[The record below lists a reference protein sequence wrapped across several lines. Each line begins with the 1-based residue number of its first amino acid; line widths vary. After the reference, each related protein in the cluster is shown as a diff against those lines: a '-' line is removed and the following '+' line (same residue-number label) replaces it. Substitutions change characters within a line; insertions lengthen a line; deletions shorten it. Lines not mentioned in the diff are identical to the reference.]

1 MKKRLL
7 ALILLLALLLTGCG
21 YVAVEDTQRRTLGS
35 LLFPAAY
42 AEGEGLPGER
52 ETADAT
58 EEEGSQAQMEAQASF
73 SEPQKLEIGAKG
85 DEVKELQSL
94 LIRLGFMN
102 GTADGVYGAKTE
114 NGVALAR
121 TYVQAVEAR
130 AKAARQAALREK
142 LAPVEQAALNA
153 LNALVPAEGSPITA
167 KQAGFAFRTIADE
180 AQETSEDISAERVRD
195 FLRAELPAY
204 VGDLKYGAEQS
215 DIRRLQTR
223 LVGKSYLPGGIDG
236 QYGANTKAAVQYFQ
250 RENKLKETGIADE
263 ETQLLLFSEACKAAQ
278 RPSHKYRVEINVSRQ
293 KVYVYEWYYGSYSKL
308 VRTMTCTTGAVDTP
322 TPLGSYKMGGP
333 CGRWYYF
340 KKFDCWAQYAS
351 RIVGGILFHS
361 VLYSEK
367 DESTLRKGSVYALG
381 TRGSHGCVRLAVE
394 DAKWIYN
401 NVSAG
406 STCRV
411 YA

>member
-1 MKKRLL
+1 MKKRLI

-42 AEGEGLPGER
+42 AEGEGLAEET
-52 ETADAT
+52 ETANAT
-58 EEEGSQAQMEAQASF
+58 EEEGSRTETQASF

-85 DEVKELQSL
+85 DEVKELQAL

-102 GTADGVYGAKTE
+102 GSTDGVYGAKTE
-114 NGVALAR
+114 SGVALAR
-121 TYVQAVEAR
+121 AYVQAVEAR
-130 AKAARQAALREK
+130 AKAERQAALRET
-142 LAPVEQAALNA
+142 LAPVEAAALQA

-167 KQAGFAFRTIADE
+167 RQAGLMFLTLTDE
-180 AQETSEDISAERVRD
+180 TEETSEEISAKRVLD
-195 FLRAELPAY
+195 FLREELPAY
-204 VGDLKYGAEQS
+204 VGDLKYGAERG
-215 DIRRLQTR
+215 DIRRLQMR
-223 LVGKSYLPGGIDG
+223 LVGKNYLPGGIDG
-236 QYGANTKAAVQYFQ
+236 QYGANTKAAVRYFQ
-250 RENKLKETGIADE
+250 RENKLKETGVADE
-263 ETQLLLFSEACKAAQ
+263 ETQLRLFSEDCKAAQ

-293 KVYVYEWYYGSYSKL
+293 KVYVYEWYYGAYSKL
-308 VRTMTCTTGAVDTP
+308 VKTMTCTTGAVDTP
-322 TPLGSYKMGGP
+322 TPLGSYRMGGP

-367 DESTLRKGSVYALG
+367 NESTLRKGSVYALG

>member
-1 MKKRLL
+1 MKKRLI

-42 AEGEGLPGER
+42 AEGEGLAEET
-52 ETADAT
+52 ETANAT
-58 EEEGSQAQMEAQASF
+58 EEEGSRTETQASF

-85 DEVKELQSL
+85 DEVKELQAL

-102 GTADGVYGAKTE
+102 GSADGVYGAKTE
-114 NGVALAR
+114 SGVALAR
-121 TYVQAVEAR
+121 AYVQAVEAR
-130 AKAARQAALREK
+130 AKAERQAALRET
-142 LAPVEQAALNA
+142 LAPVEAAALQA

-167 KQAGFAFRTIADE
+167 KQAGFTFLTLTGE
-180 AQETSEDISAERVRD
+180 TEETSEEISAERVLN
-195 FLRAELPAY
+195 FLREELPAY
-204 VGDLKYGAEQS
+204 VGDLKYGAERG

-223 LVGKSYLPGGIDG
+223 LVGKNYLPGGIDG
-236 QYGANTKAAVQYFQ
+236 QYGANTKAAVRYFQ
-250 RENKLKETGIADE
+250 RENKLKETGVADE
-263 ETQLLLFSEACKAAQ
+263 ETQLRLFSEDCKAAQ

-293 KVYVYEWYYGSYSKL
+293 KVYVYEWYYGAYSKL
-308 VRTMTCTTGAVDTP
+308 VKTMTCTTGAVDTP
-322 TPLGSYKMGGP
+322 TPLGSYRMGGP

-367 DESTLRKGSVYALG
+367 DESTLRRGSVYALG

-394 DAKWIYN
+394 DAKWLYN

>member
-1 MKKRLL
+1 MKKRLI

-42 AEGEGLPGER
+42 AEGEGLTGNQ

-58 EEEGSQAQMEAQASF
+58 EEKGSQMQASF
-73 SEPQKLEIGAKG
+73 SEPQKLEIGTRG
-85 DEVKELQSL
+85 DEVKELQML

-102 GTADGVYGAKTE
+102 GSADGIYGSRTE
-114 NGVALAR
+114 NGVTLAR
-121 TYVQAVEAR
+121 AYIQEVEAR
-130 AKAARQAALREK
+130 AKAERQAAMREK
-142 LAPVEQAALNA
+142 LASVEKLALQA

-180 AQETSEDISAERVRD
+180 AQQESEDISAERVLL
-195 FLRAELPAY
+195 FLREELPAY
-204 VGDLKYGAEQS
+204 VGDLKYGAERS

-236 QYGANTKAAVQYFQ
+236 QYGANTKAAVRYFQ
-250 RENKLKETGIADE
+250 RENKLKETGVADE
-263 ETQLLLFSEACKAAQ
+263 ETQQLLFSEACKAAQ
-278 RPSHKYRVEINVSRQ
+278 RPAHKYRVEISVSRQ
-293 KVYVYEWYYGSYSKL
+293 KVYVYEWYYGAYSKL
-308 VRTMTCTTGAVDTP
+308 VKTMTCTTGAVDTP
-322 TPLGSYKMGGP
+322 TPLGTYRMAGP

-340 KKFDCWAQYAS
+340 KKFDCWAQYAT
-351 RIVGGILFHS
+351 RIVGGILIHS

-411 YA
+411 YT

>member
-1 MKKRLL
+1 MKKRLI

-42 AEGEGLPGER
+42 AEGEGLAEET
-52 ETADAT
+52 ETANAT
-58 EEEGSQAQMEAQASF
+58 EEEGSRTETQASF

-85 DEVKELQSL
+85 DEVKELQAL

-102 GTADGVYGAKTE
+102 GSADGVYGAKTE

-121 TYVQAVEAR
+121 AYVQAVEAR
-130 AKAARQAALREK
+130 AKVERQAALRET
-142 LAPVEQAALNA
+142 LAPVEAAALQA

-167 KQAGFAFRTIADE
+167 KQAGLMFLTLTDE
-180 AQETSEDISAERVRD
+180 TEETSEEISAKRVLN
-195 FLRAELPAY
+195 FLREELPAY
-204 VGDLKYGAEQS
+204 VGDLKYGAERG

-223 LVGKSYLPGGIDG
+223 LVGKNYLPGGIDG
-236 QYGANTKAAVQYFQ
+236 QYGANTKAAVRYFQ
-250 RENKLKETGIADE
+250 RENKLKETGVADE
-263 ETQLLLFSEACKAAQ
+263 ETQLLLFSEDCRAAQ

-293 KVYVYEWYYGSYSKL
+293 KVYVYEWYYGAYSKL
-308 VRTMTCTTGAVDTP
+308 VKTMTCTTGAVDTP
-322 TPLGSYKMGGP
+322 TPLGSYRMGGP

>member
-1 MKKRLL
+1 MKKRLI

-42 AEGEGLPGER
+42 AEGEGLAEET
-52 ETADAT
+52 ETANAT
-58 EEEGSQAQMEAQASF
+58 EDEGSQTETQASF

-85 DEVKELQSL
+85 DEVKELQAL

-102 GTADGVYGAKTE
+102 GSADGVYGARTE
-114 NGVALAR
+114 SGAALAQA
-121 TYVQAVEAR
+121 YVQAVEAR
-130 AKAARQAALREK
+130 AKAERQAALRET
-142 LAPVEQAALNA
+142 LAPVEAAALQA

-167 KQAGFAFRTIADE
+167 KQAGFTFLTLTGE
-180 AQETSEDISAERVRD
+180 TEETSEEISAERVLN
-195 FLRAELPAY
+195 FLREELPAY
-204 VGDLKYGAEQS
+204 VGDLKYGAERG

-223 LVGKSYLPGGIDG
+223 LVGKNYLPGGIDG
-236 QYGANTKAAVQYFQ
+236 QYGANTKAAVRYFQ
-250 RENKLKETGIADE
+250 RENKLKETGVADE
-263 ETQLLLFSEACKAAQ
+263 ETQLRLFSEDCKAAQ

-293 KVYVYEWYYGSYSKL
+293 KVYVYEWYYGAYSKL
-308 VRTMTCTTGAVDTP
+308 VKTMTCTTGAVDTP
-322 TPLGSYKMGGP
+322 TPLGSYRMGGP

>member
-1 MKKRLL
+1 MKKRLI

-42 AEGEGLPGER
+42 AEGEGLAEET
-52 ETADAT
+52 ETANAT
-58 EEEGSQAQMEAQASF
+58 EEEGSRMETQASF

-85 DEVKELQSL
+85 DEVKELQAL

-102 GTADGVYGAKTE
+102 GSADGVYGAKTE
-114 NGVALAR
+114 SGVALAR
-121 TYVQAVEAR
+121 AYVQAVEAR
-130 AKAARQAALREK
+130 VRAERQAALRET
-142 LAPVEQAALNA
+142 LAPVEAAALQA

-167 KQAGFAFRTIADE
+167 KQAGLMFLTLTDE
-180 AQETSEDISAERVRD
+180 TEETSEEISAKRVLD
-195 FLRAELPAY
+195 FLREELPAY
-204 VGDLKYGAEQS
+204 VGDLKYGAERG

-223 LVGKSYLPGGIDG
+223 LVGKNYLPGGIDG
-236 QYGANTKAAVQYFQ
+236 QYGANTKAAGRYFQ
-250 RENKLKETGIADE
+250 WKETGVADE
-263 ETQLLLFSEACKAAQ
+263 ETQLRLFSEDCKAAQ

-293 KVYVYEWYYGSYSKL
+293 KVYVYEWYYGAYSKL
-308 VRTMTCTTGAVDTP
+308 VKTMTCTTGAVDTP
-322 TPLGSYKMGGP
+322 TPLGSYRMGGP

>member
-1 MKKRLL
+1 MKKRLI

-42 AEGEGLPGER
+42 AEGEGLAEET
-52 ETADAT
+52 ETANAT
-58 EEEGSQAQMEAQASF
+58 EEEGSRTETQASF

-85 DEVKELQSL
+85 DEVKELQAL

-102 GTADGVYGAKTE
+102 GSADGVYGAKTE
-114 NGVALAR
+114 SGVALAR
-121 TYVQAVEAR
+121 AYVQAVEAR
-130 AKAARQAALREK
+130 AKAERQAALRET
-142 LAPVEQAALNA
+142 LAPVEAAALQA

-167 KQAGFAFRTIADE
+167 KQAGFTFLTLTGE
-180 AQETSEDISAERVRD
+180 TEETSEEISAERVLG
-195 FLRAELPAY
+195 FLREELPAY
-204 VGDLKYGAEQS
+204 VGDLKYGAERG

-223 LVGKSYLPGGIDG
+223 LVGKNYLPGGIDG
-236 QYGANTKAAVQYFQ
+236 QYGANTKAAVRYFQ
-250 RENKLKETGIADE
+250 RENKLKETGVADE
-263 ETQLLLFSEACKAAQ
+263 ETQLLLFSEDCRAAQ

-293 KVYVYEWYYGSYSKL
+293 KVYVYEWYYGAYSKL
-308 VRTMTCTTGAVDTP
+308 VKTMTCTTGAVDTP
-322 TPLGSYKMGGP
+322 TPLGSYRMGGP

-367 DESTLRKGSVYALG
+367 DESTLRRGSVYALG

>member
-1 MKKRLL
+1 MKKRLI

-42 AEGEGLPGER
+42 AEGEGLAEET
-52 ETADAT
+52 ETANAT
-58 EEEGSQAQMEAQASF
+58 EEEGSRTETQASF

-85 DEVKELQSL
+85 DEVKELQAL

-102 GTADGVYGAKTE
+102 GSADGVYGTKTE
-114 NGVALAR
+114 SGVALAR
-121 TYVQAVEAR
+121 AYVQAVEAR
-130 AKAARQAALREK
+130 AKAERQAALRET
-142 LAPVEQAALNA
+142 LAPVEAAALQA

-167 KQAGFAFRTIADE
+167 KQAGLMFLTLTDE
-180 AQETSEDISAERVRD
+180 TEETSEEISAKRVLD
-195 FLRAELPAY
+195 FLREELPAY
-204 VGDLKYGAEQS
+204 VGDLKYGAERG
-215 DIRRLQTR
+215 DIRRLQMR
-223 LVGKSYLPGGIDG
+223 LVGKNYLPGGIDG
-236 QYGANTKAAVQYFQ
+236 QYGANTKAAVRYFQ
-250 RENKLKETGIADE
+250 RENKLKETGVADE
-263 ETQLLLFSEACKAAQ
+263 ETQLLLFSEDCKAAQ

-293 KVYVYEWYYGSYSKL
+293 KVYVYEWYYGAYSKL
-308 VRTMTCTTGAVDTP
+308 VKTMTCTTGAVDTP
-322 TPLGSYKMGGP
+322 TPLGSYRMGGP

-367 DESTLRKGSVYALG
+367 NESTLRKGSVYALG

>member
-1 MKKRLL
+1 MKKRLI

-42 AEGEGLPGER
+42 AEGEGLTEER

-58 EEEGSQAQMEAQASF
+58 EDEGSQTETQASF
-73 SEPQKLEIGAKG
+73 SEPQKLEIGARG
-85 DEVKELQSL
+85 EDVKELQAL

-102 GTADGVYGAKTE
+102 GSADGIYGSKTE
-114 NGVALAR
+114 GGVALAR
-121 TYVQAVEAR
+121 AYVQEVEAR
-130 AKAARQAALREK
+130 AKAERQAALREK
-142 LAPVEQAALNA
+142 LAPVEEMALRALNA
-153 LNALVPAEGSPITA
+153 LTPAEGSEITA
-167 KQAGFAFRTIADE
+167 EQAGLAFRTIVEETQE
-180 AQETSEDISAERVRD
+180 ASEEITAERVRD
-195 FLRAELPAY
+195 FLRDELPAY
-204 VGDLKYGAEQS
+204 VGDLKYGAQRS

-223 LVGKSYLPGGIDG
+223 LVGKSYLPSGIDG
-236 QYGANTKAAVQYFQ
+236 QYGANTKAAVRYFQ
-250 RENKLKETGIADE
+250 RENKLEETGIADE
-263 ETQLLLFSEACKAAQ
+263 KTQLLLFSEECKAAQ
-278 RPSHKYRVEINVSRQ
+278 RPSHKYHVEINVSRQ
-293 KVYVYEWYYGSYSKL
+293 KVYVYEWYYGAYSKL
-308 VRTMTCTTGAVDTP
+308 VKTMTCTTGAVDTP
-322 TPLGSYKMGGP
+322 TPLGSYKMSGP

-340 KKFDCWAQYAS
+340 KKFDCWAQYAT

>member
-1 MKKRLL
+1 MKKRLI

-42 AEGEGLPGER
+42 AEGEGLAEET
-52 ETADAT
+52 ETANAT
-58 EEEGSQAQMEAQASF
+58 EEEGSRTETQASF
-73 SEPQKLEIGAKG
+73 SEPRKLEIGAKG
-85 DEVKELQSL
+85 DEVKELQAL

-102 GTADGVYGAKTE
+102 GSADGVYGAKTE
-114 NGVALAR
+114 SGVALAR
-121 TYVQAVEAR
+121 AYV
-130 AKAARQAALREK
+130 QAALRET
-142 LAPVEQAALNA
+142 LAPVEAAALQA

-167 KQAGFAFRTIADE
+167 KQAGFTFLTLTGE
-180 AQETSEDISAERVRD
+180 TEETSEEISAERVLD
-195 FLRAELPAY
+195 FLREELPAY
-204 VGDLKYGAEQS
+204 VGDLKYGAERG

-223 LVGKSYLPGGIDG
+223 LVGKNYLPGGIDG
-236 QYGANTKAAVQYFQ
+236 QYGANTKAAIRYFQ
-250 RENKLKETGIADE
+250 RENKLKETGVADE
-263 ETQLLLFSEACKAAQ
+263 ETQLLLFSEDCRAAQ

-293 KVYVYEWYYGSYSKL
+293 KVYVYEWYYGAYSKL
-308 VRTMTCTTGAVDTP
+308 VKTMTCTTGAVDTP
-322 TPLGSYKMGGP
+322 TPLGSYRMGGP

-367 DESTLRKGSVYALG
+367 DESTLRRGSVYALG

>member
-1 MKKRLL
+1 MKKRLI

-42 AEGEGLPGER
+42 AEGEGLAEET
-52 ETADAT
+52 ETANAT
-58 EEEGSQAQMEAQASF
+58 EEEGSRTETQASF
-73 SEPQKLEIGAKG
+73 SEPRKLEIGAKG
-85 DEVKELQSL
+85 DEVKELQAL

-102 GTADGVYGAKTE
+102 GSADGVYGAKTE

-121 TYVQAVEAR
+121 AYVQAVEAR
-130 AKAARQAALREK
+130 AKVERQAALRET
-142 LAPVEQAALNA
+142 LAPVEAAALQA

-167 KQAGFAFRTIADE
+167 KQAGLMFLTLTGE
-180 AQETSEDISAERVRD
+180 TEETSEEISAERVLD
-195 FLRAELPAY
+195 FLREELPAY
-204 VGDLKYGAEQS
+204 VGDLKYGAERG

-223 LVGKSYLPGGIDG
+223 LVGKNYLPGGIDG
-236 QYGANTKAAVQYFQ
+236 QYGANTKAAVRYFQ
-250 RENKLKETGIADE
+250 RENKLKETGVADE
-263 ETQLLLFSEACKAAQ
+263 ETQLLLFSEDCRAAQ

-293 KVYVYEWYYGSYSKL
+293 KVYVYEWYYGAYSKL
-308 VRTMTCTTGAVDTP
+308 VKTMTCTTGAVDTP
-322 TPLGSYKMGGP
+322 TPLGSYRMGGP

-367 DESTLRKGSVYALG
+367 NESTLRKGSVYALG

>member
-1 MKKRLL
+1 M
-7 ALILLLALLLTGCG
+7 
-21 YVAVEDTQRRTLGS
+21 
-35 LLFPAAY
+35 
-42 AEGEGLPGER
+42 
-52 ETADAT
+52 
-58 EEEGSQAQMEAQASF
+58 
-73 SEPQKLEIGAKG
+73 
-85 DEVKELQSL
+85 KELQAL

-102 GTADGVYGAKTE
+102 GSADGVYGAKTE
-114 NGVALAR
+114 SGVALAR
-121 TYVQAVEAR
+121 AYVQAVEAR
-130 AKAARQAALREK
+130 AKAERQAALRET
-142 LAPVEQAALNA
+142 LAPVEAAALQA

-167 KQAGFAFRTIADE
+167 KQAGLMFLTLTDE
-180 AQETSEDISAERVRD
+180 TEETSEEISAKRVLD
-195 FLRAELPAY
+195 FLREELPAY
-204 VGDLKYGAEQS
+204 VGDLKYGAERG

-223 LVGKSYLPGGIDG
+223 LVGKNYLPGGIDG
-236 QYGANTKAAVQYFQ
+236 QYGANTKAAVRYFQ
-250 RENKLKETGIADE
+250 RENKLKETGVADE
-263 ETQLLLFSEACKAAQ
+263 ETQLRLFSEDCKAAQ
-278 RPSHKYRVEINVSRQ
+278 RPSHRYRVEINVSRQ
-293 KVYVYEWYYGSYSKL
+293 KVYVYEWYYGAYSKL
-308 VRTMTCTTGAVDTP
+308 VKTMTCTTGAVDTP
-322 TPLGSYKMGGP
+322 TPLGSYRMGGP

-367 DESTLRKGSVYALG
+367 NESTLRKGSVYALG

>member
-1 MKKRLL
+1 MKKRLI

-42 AEGEGLPGER
+42 AEGEGLTGNQ

-58 EEEGSQAQMEAQASF
+58 EEKGSQMQASF
-73 SEPQKLEIGAKG
+73 SEPQKLEIGTRG
-85 DEVKELQSL
+85 DEVKELQML

-102 GTADGVYGAKTE
+102 GSADGIYGSRTE
-114 NGVALAR
+114 NGVTLAR
-121 TYVQAVEAR
+121 AYIQEVEAR
-130 AKAARQAALREK
+130 AKAERQAAMREK
-142 LAPVEQAALNA
+142 LASVEKLALQA

-180 AQETSEDISAERVRD
+180 AQQESEDISAERVLL
-195 FLRAELPAY
+195 FLREELPAY
-204 VGDLKYGAEQS
+204 VGDLKYGAERS

-236 QYGANTKAAVQYFQ
+236 QYGANTKAAVRYFQ
-250 RENKLKETGIADE
+250 RENKLKETGVADE
-263 ETQLLLFSEACKAAQ
+263 ETQQLLFSEACKAAQ
-278 RPSHKYRVEINVSRQ
+278 RPAHKYRVEISVSRQ
-293 KVYVYEWYYGSYSKL
+293 KVYVYEWYCGAYSKL
-308 VRTMTCTTGAVDTP
+308 VKTMTCTTGAVDTP
-322 TPLGSYKMGGP
+322 TPLGTYRMAGP

-340 KKFDCWAQYAS
+340 KKFDCWAQYAT
-351 RIVGGILFHS
+351 RIVGGILIHS

-411 YA
+411 YT

>member
-1 MKKRLL
+1 MKKRLI

-42 AEGEGLPGER
+42 AEGEGLTGNQ

-58 EEEGSQAQMEAQASF
+58 EEKGSQMQASF
-73 SEPQKLEIGAKG
+73 SEPQKLEIGTRG
-85 DEVKELQSL
+85 DEVKELQML

-102 GTADGVYGAKTE
+102 GSADGIYGSRTE
-114 NGVALAR
+114 NGVTLAR
-121 TYVQAVEAR
+121 AYIQEVEAR
-130 AKAARQAALREK
+130 AKAERQAAMREK
-142 LAPVEQAALNA
+142 LASVEKLALQA
-153 LNALVPAEGSPITA
+153 LNALVPAEGSSITA

-180 AQETSEDISAERVRD
+180 AQEESEDISAERVLL
-195 FLRAELPAY
+195 FLREELPAY
-204 VGDLKYGAEQS
+204 VGDLKYGAERS

-236 QYGANTKAAVQYFQ
+236 QYGANTKAAVRYFQ
-250 RENKLKETGIADE
+250 RENKLKETGVADE
-263 ETQLLLFSEACKAAQ
+263 ETQQLLFSEACKAAQ
-278 RPSHKYRVEINVSRQ
+278 RPAHKYRVEISVSRQ
-293 KVYVYEWYYGSYSKL
+293 KVYVYEWYYGAYSKL
-308 VRTMTCTTGAVDTP
+308 VKTMTCTTGAVDTP
-322 TPLGSYKMGGP
+322 TPLGTYRMAGP

-340 KKFDCWAQYAS
+340 KKFDCWAQYAT
-351 RIVGGILFHS
+351 RIVGGILIHS

-411 YA
+411 YT

>member
-1 MKKRLL
+1 MKKRLI

-42 AEGEGLPGER
+42 AEGEGLAEET
-52 ETADAT
+52 ETANAT
-58 EEEGSQAQMEAQASF
+58 EEEGSRTETQASF

-85 DEVKELQSL
+85 DEVKELQAL

-102 GTADGVYGAKTE
+102 GSVDGVYGAKTE
-114 NGVALAR
+114 SGVALAR
-121 TYVQAVEAR
+121 AYVQAVEAR
-130 AKAARQAALREK
+130 AKAERQAALRET
-142 LAPVEQAALNA
+142 LAPVEAAALQA

-167 KQAGFAFRTIADE
+167 KQAGLMFLTVTDE
-180 AQETSEDISAERVRD
+180 TEEMSEEISAKRVLD
-195 FLRAELPAY
+195 FLREELPAY
-204 VGDLKYGAEQS
+204 VGDLKYGAERG

-223 LVGKSYLPGGIDG
+223 LVGKNYLPGGIDG
-236 QYGANTKAAVQYFQ
+236 QYGANTKAAVRYFQ
-250 RENKLKETGIADE
+250 RENKLKETGVADE
-263 ETQLLLFSEACKAAQ
+263 ETQLRLFSEDCKAAQ

-293 KVYVYEWYYGSYSKL
+293 KVYVYEWYYGAYSKL
-308 VRTMTCTTGAVDTP
+308 VKTMTCTTGAVDTP
-322 TPLGSYKMGGP
+322 TPLGSYRMGGP

>member
-1 MKKRLL
+1 MKKRLI

-42 AEGEGLPGER
+42 AEGEGLAEET
-52 ETADAT
+52 ETANAT
-58 EEEGSQAQMEAQASF
+58 EEEGSRTETQASF

-85 DEVKELQSL
+85 DEVKELQAL

-102 GTADGVYGAKTE
+102 GSTDGVYGAKTE
-114 NGVALAR
+114 SGVALAR
-121 TYVQAVEAR
+121 AYVQAVEAR
-130 AKAARQAALREK
+130 AKAERQAALRET
-142 LAPVEQAALNA
+142 LAPVEAAALQA

-167 KQAGFAFRTIADE
+167 KQAGLMFLTLTDE
-180 AQETSEDISAERVRD
+180 TEETSEEISAKRVLD
-195 FLRAELPAY
+195 FLREELPAY
-204 VGDLKYGAEQS
+204 VGDLKYGAERG

-223 LVGKSYLPGGIDG
+223 LVGKNYLPGGIDG
-236 QYGANTKAAVQYFQ
+236 QYGANTKAAVRYFQ
-250 RENKLKETGIADE
+250 RENKLKETGVADE
-263 ETQLLLFSEACKAAQ
+263 ETQLRLFSEDCKAAQ

-293 KVYVYEWYYGSYSKL
+293 KVYVYEWYYGAYSKL
-308 VRTMTCTTGAVDTP
+308 VKTMTCTTGAVDTP
-322 TPLGSYKMGGP
+322 TPLGSYRMGGP

>member
-1 MKKRLL
+1 MKKRLI

-42 AEGEGLPGER
+42 AEGEGLAEET
-52 ETADAT
+52 ETANAT
-58 EEEGSQAQMEAQASF
+58 EEEGSRTETQASF

-85 DEVKELQSL
+85 DEVKELQAL

-102 GTADGVYGAKTE
+102 GSTDGVYGAKTE
-114 NGVALAR
+114 SGVALAR
-121 TYVQAVEAR
+121 AYVQAVEAR
-130 AKAARQAALREK
+130 AKAERQAALRET
-142 LAPVEQAALNA
+142 LAPVEAAALQA

-167 KQAGFAFRTIADE
+167 KQAGLMFLTLTDE
-180 AQETSEDISAERVRD
+180 TEETSEEISAKRVLD
-195 FLRAELPAY
+195 FLREELPAY
-204 VGDLKYGAEQS
+204 VGDLKYGAERG

-223 LVGKSYLPGGIDG
+223 LVGKNYLPGGIDG
-236 QYGANTKAAVQYFQ
+236 QYGANTKAAVRYFQ
-250 RENKLKETGIADE
+250 RENKLKETGVADE
-263 ETQLLLFSEACKAAQ
+263 ETQLLLFSEDCKAAQ

-293 KVYVYEWYYGSYSKL
+293 KVYVYEWYYGAYSKL
-308 VRTMTCTTGAVDTP
+308 VKTMTCTTGAVDTP
-322 TPLGSYKMGGP
+322 TPLGSYRMGGP

-367 DESTLRKGSVYALG
+367 NESTLRRGSVYALG

>member
-1 MKKRLL
+1 MKKRLI

-42 AEGEGLPGER
+42 AEGEGLAEET
-52 ETADAT
+52 ETANAT
-58 EEEGSQAQMEAQASF
+58 EEEGSRTETQASF

-85 DEVKELQSL
+85 DEVKELQAL

-102 GTADGVYGAKTE
+102 GSADGVYGAKTE
-114 NGVALAR
+114 SGEALAR
-121 TYVQAVEAR
+121 AYVQAVEAR
-130 AKAARQAALREK
+130 AKAERQAALRET
-142 LAPVEQAALNA
+142 LAPVEAAALQA

-167 KQAGFAFRTIADE
+167 KQAGFTFLTLTGE
-180 AQETSEDISAERVRD
+180 TEETSEQISAERVLN
-195 FLRAELPAY
+195 FLREELPAY
-204 VGDLKYGAEQS
+204 VGDLKYGAERG

-223 LVGKSYLPGGIDG
+223 LVGKNYLPGGIDG
-236 QYGANTKAAVQYFQ
+236 QYGANTKAAVRYFQ
-250 RENKLKETGIADE
+250 RENKLKETGVADE
-263 ETQLLLFSEACKAAQ
+263 ETQLRLFSEDCKAAQ

-293 KVYVYEWYYGSYSKL
+293 KVYVYEWYYGAYSKL
-308 VRTMTCTTGAVDTP
+308 VKTMTCTTGAVDTP
-322 TPLGSYKMGGP
+322 TPLGSYRMGGP

-367 DESTLRKGSVYALG
+367 DESTLRRGSVYALG

>member
-1 MKKRLL
+1 MKKRLI

-42 AEGEGLPGER
+42 AEGEGLAEET
-52 ETADAT
+52 ETANAT
-58 EEEGSQAQMEAQASF
+58 EEEGSRTETQASF
-73 SEPQKLEIGAKG
+73 YEPQKLEIGAKG
-85 DEVKELQSL
+85 DEVKELQAL

-102 GTADGVYGAKTE
+102 GSADGVYGAKTE
-114 NGVALAR
+114 SGVALAR
-121 TYVQAVEAR
+121 AYVQAVEAR
-130 AKAARQAALREK
+130 AKAERQAALRET
-142 LAPVEQAALNA
+142 LAPVEAAALQA

-167 KQAGFAFRTIADE
+167 KQAGLMFLTLTGE
-180 AQETSEDISAERVRD
+180 TEETSEEISAERVLD
-195 FLRAELPAY
+195 FLREELPAY
-204 VGDLKYGAEQS
+204 VGDLKYGAERG

-223 LVGKSYLPGGIDG
+223 LVGKNYLPGGIDG
-236 QYGANTKAAVQYFQ
+236 QYGANTKAAVRYFQ
-250 RENKLKETGIADE
+250 RENKLKETGVADE
-263 ETQLLLFSEACKAAQ
+263 ETQLRLFSEDCKAAQ
-278 RPSHKYRVEINVSRQ
+278 RPSHRYRVEINVSRQ
-293 KVYVYEWYYGSYSKL
+293 KVYVYEWYYGAYSKL
-308 VRTMTCTTGAVDTP
+308 VKTMTCTTGAVDTP
-322 TPLGSYKMGGP
+322 TPLGSYRMGGP

-381 TRGSHGCVRLAVE
+381 SRASHGCIRLKVE

-401 NVSAG
+401 NCPAG
-406 STCRV
+406 TTVVV
-411 YA
+411 Y